1 MNAGLVAQIQA
12 GFAAVLA
19 DNAVSVVIRR
29 GGVSLAAQT
38 VRIAPG
44 SNAAPHTQDTGS
56 LQAVN
61 RGVVIAGAPTLDIQ
75 PQDRFTHS
83 GLLYEIEHVLPDRR
97 FTTQALGRV
106 VQ

>member
-44 SNAAPHTQDTGS
+44 GTMPQTQDTGS

-75 PQDRFTHS
+75 PQDRFTH
-83 GLLYEIEHVLPDRR
+83 GGQLYEVEHVLPDRR